1 MQIQETRQ
9 DGFLIVEPVG
19 RLDSSTSR
27 LLDRSLVSAIQ
38 RGDTRILLDM
48 GKVEYIG
55 SMGLSALL
63 AAAKR
68 IKAAE
73 GELSL
78 CGLNERV
85 KLVFEMSGFL
95 RLFNMREAR

>member
-9 DGFLIVEPVG
+9 DGYLVVAPVG
-19 RLDSSTSR
+19 RLDSATSR
-27 LLDRSLVSAIQ
+27 ILDRSLTSAVQ
-38 RGDTRILLDM
+38 RGDVRIILDM
-48 GKVEYIG
+48 SRLDYIG

-68 IKAAE
+68 IKAAH
-73 GELSL
+73 GELL
-78 CGLNERV
+78 LRGMNERV

-95 RLFNMREAR
+95 RLFNIRDA